1 MILRIFPQFPGVG
14 AWHRNC
20 TRSAKMFIVARR
32 KGQKIVIGNDIE
44 IIVTDLSRTTVK
56 LGILAPKPYSILRGE
71 IRESIEQANREA
83 LDAALSTPAT
93 DSALT
98 DGPCAVDAH
107 LSGAR
112 DFLGKAV
119 KSPSPSDVNLETAK

>member
-44 IIVTDLSRTTVK
+44 IIVTEISRTTVK

-71 IRESIEQANREA
+71 IRQSIEEANREA
-83 LDAALSTPAT
+83 LDAAR
-93 DSALT
+93 ALT
-98 DGPCAVDAH
+98 ESDPNSVDQLEGVDAR
-107 LSGAR
+107 LSGASS
-112 DFLGKAV
+112 FLG
-119 KSPSPSDVNLETAK
+119 